1 MQKRPVDAEPG
12 KFGVDLRMRQRTAF
26 DVGHGRVVRHHISKF
41 GPSAGFVD
49 VQDDLVAVSLLRQ
62 RCGEGRDHAGSRFD
76 PRADEQVGQLG
87 GFELRLQRILR
98 VAVAAAGTA
107 PEVRAARIDPAG
119 TGLPEADH
127 LGAGEV
133 LLHRGD
139 AADQPL
145 PGQRARQE
153 HHLAAAAGEPVAA
166 EDGLFD
172 FTLKFGADLH
182 DSGFS
187 FSLVSPG
194 NIS

>member
-98 VAVAAAGTA
+98 MAVAAARTA
-107 PEVRAARIDPAG
+107 AEIRTARLDPPRIL
-119 TGLPEADH
+119 LPEAH
-127 LGAGEV
+127 HFGTGEV

-139 AADQPL
+139 AADQPFS
-145 PGQRARQE
+145 GQRAGQE
-153 HHLAAAAGEPVAA
+153 HHLSVTAGQAVAP
-166 EDGLFD
+166 EHGFLN
-172 FTLKFGADLH
+172 FTLKLGADLH
-182 DSGFS
+182 DSGVGTGYPP
-187 FSLVSPG
+187 LRR
-194 NIS
+194 